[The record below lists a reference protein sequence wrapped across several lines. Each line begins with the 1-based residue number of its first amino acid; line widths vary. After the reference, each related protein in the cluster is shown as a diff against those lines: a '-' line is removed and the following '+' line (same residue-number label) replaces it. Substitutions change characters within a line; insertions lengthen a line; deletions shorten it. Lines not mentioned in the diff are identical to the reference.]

1 MSNPT
6 AKSSCCSHSPHK
18 IVRSERCGRR
28 APIGIFFEAGL
39 VYMHYAAK
47 RDGKQLRPR
56 YFELHIKD
64 TIAIIAI
71 ITTTITTAAACG
83 FSQLPDACYNLN
95 ELQTRI

>member
-1 MSNPT
+1 
-6 AKSSCCSHSPHK
+6 
-18 IVRSERCGRR
+18 VRSERCGRR

-64 TIAIIAI
+64 TIATIATIAI
-71 ITTTITTAAACG
+71 ITTTITTAACG
-83 FSQLPDACYNLN
+83 FSQLPDACHNLN